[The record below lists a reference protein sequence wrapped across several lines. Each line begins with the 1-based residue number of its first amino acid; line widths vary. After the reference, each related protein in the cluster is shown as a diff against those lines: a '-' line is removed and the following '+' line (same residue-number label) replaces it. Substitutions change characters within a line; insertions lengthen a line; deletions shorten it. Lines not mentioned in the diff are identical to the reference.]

1 MLIINTFHGELV
13 SLQLTIFTS
22 SRNGATLAAMLAV
35 SGNCVFGQ
43 PDKCKSN
50 IFHFCFLELFLQ
62 KKQQAALSR
71 ISVRSCCVRINRE
84 KD

>member
-62 KKQQAALSR
+62 KKAGGS
-71 ISVRSCCVRINRE
+71 I
-84 KD
+84 